1 MRFARFSVEGK
12 TSSGV
17 IEGDGEDDVV
27 FELKAGDVLGCAQA
41 YESLDATK
49 GDKSWPF
56 SQIKLLAPVLP
67 SKIIAIGLN
76 YKAHAEEFGLTIPET
91 PMILLKPPTSV
102 IATGEEIIYPSH
114 MSRRVDCEAEL
125 GVVIGKVAKDIP
137 VEDAKDYILGY
148 TCVNDVTARDL
159 QKTDVQYIRAKAF
172 DTFFPIGPWIETEID
187 PLNVKVK
194 SLVNGE
200 LRQSSSTS
208 DMVFNVFE
216 LVSFV
221 SRIMTLLPGDVI
233 ATGTPAGHG
242 KIKPCDEVEIRIEG
256 IGSLINTVTEN

>member
-1 MRFARFSVEGK
+1 MRLARFSVEGK
-12 TSSGV
+12 SYSGV
-17 IEGDGEDDVV
+17 IEDDIV

-41 YESLDATK
+41 YASIDTTK
-49 GDKSWPF
+49 GDKSW
-56 SQIKLLAPVLP
+56 SLNDVKLLAPVLP

-76 YKAHAEEFGLTIPET
+76 YRAHAEEFGLSMPET
-91 PMILLKPPTSV
+91 PMVLLKPPTAV
-102 IATGEEIIYPSH
+102 IGMGEDIIYPSH

-125 GVVIGKVAKDIP
+125 GVVIGQVAKDIS

-159 QKTDVQYIRAKAF
+159 QKSDTQFIRAKAF
-172 DTFFPIGPWIETEID
+172 DTFAPIGPWIEDDID

-200 LRQSSSTS
+200 LRQSSSTA

-216 LVSFV
+216 IVSFV
-221 SRIMTLLPGDVI
+221 SRVMTLLPGDVI
-233 ATGTPAGHG
+233 ATGTPSGNG
-242 KIKPCDEVEIRIEG
+242 KLKPGNEVEIQIEG